1 MKSGGLE
8 MKNFSNKYI
17 FIYAAALVAVV
28 AVILSVVAMGLKD
41 RQQENVRNEKMQTL
55 LAAINVTTDRDGA
68 EALYKQYFTSELTVG
83 TNGEVVSEYDI
94 AADNMVKG
102 EVRAFA
108 INLKDEQNKEK
119 SGAKGAFPVYLFQK
133 DGKTGYVIPTQGNG
147 LWGPVYANIAL
158 DEDFNT
164 VVGVTFSH
172 DSETPGLGAEITT
185 EKFQAPFIGKQI
197 LDESGNVVSIAVKK
211 NADPNGAHEVDAI
224 SGGTMTSNGV
234 SAMLGDDLMRYQAFI
249 NNMLQGQAVEA
260 VAENAADA
268 PQEEANEKE
277 VSNE

>member
-1 MKSGGLE
+1 MKSGGIE

-28 AVILSVVAMGLKD
+28 AVILSVVAMGLKN

-55 LAAINVTTDRDGA
+55 LAAINVATDRDGA

-83 TNGEVVSEYDI
+83 TNGEVISEYDI

-102 EVRAFA
+102 EVRAFV

-133 DGKTGYVIPTQGNG
+133 DGKSGYVIPTQGNG

-197 LDESGNVVSIAVKK
+197 LDESGKVVSIAVKK
-211 NADPNGAHEVDAI
+211 HADPNGAHEVDAI

-260 VAENAADA
+260 VAEDAAEA

>member
-1 MKSGGLE
+1 

-17 FIYAAALVAVV
+17 FIYAAELVAVV

-55 LAAINVTTDRDGA
+55 LAAINVATDRDGA

-234 SAMLGDDLMRYQAFI
+234 SAMLGDDLTRYQAFI
-249 NNMLQGQAVEA
+249 NNILQGQAVEA
-260 VAENAADA
+260 VAEDAAEA

>member
-1 MKSGGLE
+1 MKRGGIA

-17 FIYAAALVAVV
+17 FIYAAVLVAVV
-28 AVILSVVAMGLKD
+28 AVILSVVAMGLKN

-68 EALYKQYFTSELTVG
+68 EALYKQYFTRELTVG
-83 TNGEVVSEYDI
+83 TNGEVISEYDI
-94 AADNMVKG
+94 AGDKMVKG
-102 EVRAFA
+102 EERAFV

-119 SGAKGAFPVYLFQK
+119 TGAKGAFPVYLFQK
-133 DGKTGYVIPTQGNG
+133 EGKTGYVIPTQGNG

-197 LDESGNVVSIAVKK
+197 LDESGKVVSIAVKK
-211 NADPNGAHEVDAI
+211 HADPNGAHEVDAI

-234 SAMLGDDLMRYQAFI
+234 SAMLGDDLTRYQAFI
-249 NNMLQGQAVEA
+249 NNILQSQAEDA
-260 VAENAADA
+260 VAEDAAEE
-268 PQEEANEKE
+268 EEANEKGGKQ
-277 VSNE
+277 